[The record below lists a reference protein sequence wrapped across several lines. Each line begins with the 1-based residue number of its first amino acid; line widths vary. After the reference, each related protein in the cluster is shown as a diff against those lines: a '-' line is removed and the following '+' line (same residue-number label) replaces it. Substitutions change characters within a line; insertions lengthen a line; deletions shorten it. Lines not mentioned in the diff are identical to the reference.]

1 MGKIIIERG
10 WAGRNFAKA
19 SKTGDRALFP
29 IELEQAGIMLKMHL
43 SLLRHAI
50 EVGELNGIPT
60 PNVYKDLGKLY
71 FALGELEAFCKAMAD
86 KQRSEPLLSN
96 D

>member
-19 SKTGDRALFP
+19 SKTGDRTLFP

-43 SLLRHAI
+43 SLLRQAI

-71 FALGELEAFCKAMAD
+71 FTLGELEAFCTAIA
-86 KQRSEPLLSN
+86 SIPTA
-96 D
+96 